1 MNKKIK
7 IREDFSKSQS
17 VYVRPELK
25 ILKRSVNKM
34 LKQVQHDMVQD
45 KVRHDIERWIP
56 GQARN
61 DKKVWDDRKT
71 RFDFI

>member
-25 ILKRSVNKM
+25 ILKRSVNEMLKSKI
-34 LKQVQHDMVQD
+34 LKQVQDDMVQD

-56 GQARN
+56 GLTPKA
-61 DKKVWDDRKT
+61 DLPLAESPE
-71 RFDFI
+71 